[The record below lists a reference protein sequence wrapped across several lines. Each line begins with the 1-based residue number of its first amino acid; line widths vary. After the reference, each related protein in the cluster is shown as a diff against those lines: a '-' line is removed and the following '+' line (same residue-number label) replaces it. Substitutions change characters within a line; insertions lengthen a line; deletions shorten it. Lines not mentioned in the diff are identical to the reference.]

1 LQNKIREKI
10 FTMTHILEI
19 LVSIIVIIAIII
31 SFTSIPEQ
39 MYILYENR
47 GNREALRIFLA
58 YIFNIVIC
66 LEFLR
71 MLSKHTFNSL
81 IEVLIFAIARE
92 LIVEKTTTIEN
103 LVAIIGMAILFFIR
117 KYMLIKMPE
126 E

>member
-1 LQNKIREKI
+1 MQNKIREKI

-92 LIVEKTTTIEN
+92 LIVEKTTTIE
-103 LVAIIGMAILFFIR
+103 I
-117 KYMLIKMPE
+117 
-126 E
+126 

>member
-1 LQNKIREKI
+1 
-10 FTMTHILEI
+10 
-19 LVSIIVIIAIII
+19 
-31 SFTSIPEQ
+31 
-39 MYILYENR
+39 
-47 GNREALRIFLA
+47 
-58 YIFNIVIC
+58 
-66 LEFLR
+66 

>member
-1 LQNKIREKI
+1 MQNKIREKI
-10 FTMTHILEI
+10 FTITHILEI
-19 LVSIIVIIAIII
+19 LVIIAIII